1 MTFEALYLYRD
12 VIAAGS
18 FSSGAASRRVSQ
30 SAASQ
35 TVRQLE
41 HELGVKLIDRT
52 QRPFTVTPEG
62 RKFYDASVALIDQ
75 YEKARAEVARQG
87 ESVEGTARV
96 AVIYSVGLQDMGYYT
111 QKFNARYPQAR
122 IRMAFLHPNE
132 VVEAV
137 VNDAADLGIL
147 SFPPALRSLEV
158 IAWREEPMVFVCR
171 PDHRLARRRM
181 VMAKDMASEKFI
193 AFDKNLTIR
202 KAIDKALR
210 KRGVRVNVAMEF
222 DNIETIKQAI
232 VTQPGVGILPKP
244 SVSQEIEKGTM
255 AAVPIEMTE
264 LVRPVGIIHRK
275 GKLLTPAAAKLLEFL
290 QIERQR

>member
-1 MTFEALYLYRD
+1 MTFDALYLYRD
-12 VIAAGS
+12 VIAARS
-18 FSSGAASRRVSQ
+18 FSAGAASRGVSQ

-62 RKFYDASVALIDQ
+62 QKFFEASVALIDQ
-75 YEKARAEVARQG
+75 LEKAKAEISRQR

-96 AVIYSVGLQDMGYYT
+96 AVIYSVGLQAMGYYT
-111 QKFNARYPQAR
+111 QRFNARYPHAKV
-122 IRMAFLHPNE
+122 RMAFLHPRE

-137 VNDAADLGIL
+137 VNDTADLGIL
-147 SFPPALRSLEV
+147 SFPPQLRSLEV
-158 IAWREEPMVFVCR
+158 IEWREEPMVFVCR
-171 PDHRLARRRM
+171 PDHPLARKKVVAARE
-181 VMAKDMASEKFI
+181 MAEERFI
-193 AFDKNLTIR
+193 AFDKNLPVR

-210 KRGVRVNVAMEF
+210 RRGVRVQVAMEF

-232 VTQPGVGILPKP
+232 VTQPGVSILPEP
-244 SVSQEIEKGTM
+244 SVSQEIEYKSL
-255 AAVPIEMTE
+255 AAVPTEMKD
-264 LVRPVGIIHRK
+264 LARPIGIIHRR

-290 QIERQR
+290 ASERQR

>member
-12 VIAAGS
+12 VVAAGS
-18 FSSGAASRRVSQ
+18 FSSGAANRRVSQ

-62 RKFYDASVALIDQ
+62 RKFFEASIQLIGQ
-75 YEKARAEVARQG
+75 YEKARAEIGRQR

-111 QKFNARYPQAR
+111 QRFNARYPHAK
-122 IRMAFLHPNE
+122 IRMAFLHPRE

-137 VNDAADLGIL
+137 VNDTADIGIL
-147 SFPPALRSLEV
+147 SFPPSLRSLEV
-158 IAWREEPMVFVCR
+158 VAWREEPMVFVCE
-171 PDHRLARRRM
+171 PAHRLARKRLVLARDL
-181 VMAKDMASEKFI
+181 VSEKFI
-193 AFDKNLTIR
+193 AFDKNLAIR

-210 KRGVRVNVAMEF
+210 RRGVRVDVAMEF

-232 VTQPGVGILPKP
+232 VTQPGVGILPRP
-244 SVSQEIEKGTM
+244 SVSQEIERGAM
-255 AAVPIEMTE
+255 AAVPIEMVE
-264 LVRPVGIIHRK
+264 LVRPIGIIHRR
-275 GKLLTPAAAKLLEFL
+275 GKLLNPAAAKLLEFL
-290 QIERQR
+290 HMERQR

>member
-1 MTFEALYLYRD
+1 MTFDALYLYRD
-12 VIAAGS
+12 VIASGS
-18 FSSGAASRRVSQ
+18 FSAGAASRRVSQ

-62 RKFYDASVALIDQ
+62 RKFFEASIQLIGQ
-75 YEKARAEVARQG
+75 YEKARAEIARQG
-87 ESVEGTARV
+87 EAVEGTARV
-96 AVIYSVGLQDMGYYT
+96 AVIYSVGLHDMGYYT
-111 QKFNARYPQAR
+111 QRFNARYPRAK

-137 VNDAADLGIL
+137 VNDTADIGIL

-158 IAWREEPMVFVCR
+158 IAWREEPMVFVCEPR
-171 PDHRLARRRM
+171 HRLARRR
-181 VMAKDMASEKFI
+181 VVSAEEMAGERFI
-193 AFDKNLTIR
+193 AFDKNLPIR

-210 KRGVRVNVAMEF
+210 KRGVKVEIAMEF

-232 VTQPGVGILPKP
+232 VTQPGVSILPQP
-244 SVSQEIEKGTM
+244 SVSQEIERGAV
-255 AAVPIEMTE
+255 AAVPLDMAE
-264 LVRPVGIIHRK
+264 LVRPVGIIHRR
-275 GKLLTPAAAKLLEFL
+275 GKLLNPAAARMLEFL
-290 QIERQR
+290 HMERSR